1 MFYINIVDFL
11 HLLRNPYNCKPS
23 GVSMPKPLPS
33 SKPSPKALPK
43 QKLVQ
48 LSEISLSLDTYDDI
62 FSDFDPRPFHLR
74 AISDDFLAEAR
85 KAVRNRPSGGIEL
98 RFIIPAHARN
108 TQYESTI
115 KERLHRYFSEQHHTV
130 RRDLRTMRR
139 KAVLLTALG
148 IGLMIA
154 AAYVRTLPTQAFS
167 LQVLYVLFD
176 PAGWFST
183 WFGLER
189 LVHLWTT
196 SKPELDFNHKMAR
209 CEITF
214 ASY

>member
-1 MFYINIVDFL
+1 
-11 HLLRNPYNCKPS
+11 
-23 GVSMPKPLPS
+23 MPKQI
-33 SKPSPKALPK
+33 PKSLPK
-43 QKLVQ
+43 QKLIQ

-62 FSDFDPRPFHLR
+62 FSDFDPRPYHLR
-74 AISDDFLAEAR
+74 ALSDDFLAEAR

-115 KERLHRYFSEQHHTV
+115 KERLRRYFSEQYRYVQRELNT
-130 RRDLRTMRR
+130 TRR
-139 KAVLLTALG
+139 KALVLTVAG
-148 IGLMIA
+148 IFLMIA
-154 AAYVRTLPTQAFS
+154 AAYVRTLPTQVFS
-167 LQVLYVLFD
+167 LHVLYVLFD